1 MWNWIAKLLKSSQ
14 DTSAG
19 ASNEILVNDHDY
31 EFKVGTKPTLPK
43 GLRDLKITELTPGLL
58 LLEHFDADLT
68 VDQKAWDR
76 TVQGIATATR
86 IYRWASSYHDLAP
99 VNHSHVR
106 LHGDNLL
113 LSDSH
118 YSESHGPEA
127 DLSMWLERMG
137 WTDDRPFDVQRAH
150 TERPLEDGF
159 FLCLRITVGEATDP
173 SDSLLAWKPS
183 SGHPPSIHGTLVEF
197 IQQELSQPWGRGKC
211 EEYLR
216 ACYRTIPSGNLTHPV
231 FALIDFP
238 VFDMG
243 MLSTTFAG
251 SILYRQELRFWSRPT
266 YFHK

>member
-1 MWNWIAKLLKSSQ
+1 MWKWIAKLLKFNQ

-19 ASNEILVNDHDY
+19 ASGEILVSDEDY
-31 EFKVGTKPTLPK
+31 DFMVGTKPKLPD
-43 GLRDLKITELTPGLL
+43 GLRDLKIAELRPGLL
-58 LLEHFDADLT
+58 LLEDFDADLT

-76 TVQGIATATR
+76 TVQDIATATR
-86 IYRWASSYHDLAP
+86 IYRWASSYHNLAP
-99 VNHSHVR
+99 VNHSPVR

-118 YSESHGPEA
+118 YSETHGPET

-137 WTDDRPFDVQRAH
+137 WTDDRSFDVQQAN
-150 TERPLEDGF
+150 TEKPLEDGF
-159 FLCLRITVGEATDP
+159 FSCLRITVGKGTDP
-173 SDSLLAWKPS
+173 SDTLLAWKPS
-183 SGHPPSIHGTLVEF
+183 SGHSPSIHGALVEF
-197 IQQELSQPWGRGKC
+197 VQQELSQPWGRGKC

-216 ACYRTIPSGNLTHPV
+216 ACYRTATSVQLTHPV

-251 SILYRQELRFWSRPT
+251 AVLSRQELRFWSRPT